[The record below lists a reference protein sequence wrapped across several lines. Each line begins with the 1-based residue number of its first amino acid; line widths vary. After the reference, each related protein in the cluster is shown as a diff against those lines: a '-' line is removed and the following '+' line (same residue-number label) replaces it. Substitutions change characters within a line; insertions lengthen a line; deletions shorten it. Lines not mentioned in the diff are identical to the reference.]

1 MTNSARIRWTV
12 LLPVKV
18 LARAKSRLAVLAGER
33 RRELALALA
42 SDTVAAV
49 LACPEVARVVVITS
63 DPVAAR
69 LLAGLGAVIVADE
82 PADRR
87 ASLGSLDGGAL
98 DPRSLDGGALDP
110 GSFDGG
116 ALDPGAPGGIDG
128 GLGVQDLLNAAL
140 RHGAATAARRWP
152 GTGLAALTADLP
164 ALSPSELAAALRS
177 AAPADTPARASFVPD
192 AAGVGT
198 TMYAVPPGGEF
209 RPLFGGTSRARH
221 AAAGAVELAFGDMTG
236 LRRDVDTPDDL
247 RAALALGAGPRT
259 AALAAQLLADALD
272 PHHRAG
278 QRSRD
283 ALDRLD
289 LGRDQLA

>member
-1 MTNSARIRWTV
+1 MTDSARIHWTV

-42 SDTVAAV
+42 ADTVAAV

-63 DPVAAR
+63 DPVAGP
-69 LLAGLGAVIVADE
+69 LLAELGAIIVADE

-87 ASLGSLDGGAL
+87 AGPGALDGGAQGS
-98 DPRSLDGGALDP
+98 DDGSQGNDGAE
-110 GSFDGG
+110 
-116 ALDPGAPGGIDG
+116 
-128 GLGVQDLLNAAL
+128 LGVQDLLNAAL
-140 RHGAATAARRWP
+140 RHGAGVAARRWP

-177 AAPADTPARASFVPD
+177 AALAAFPARASFVPD

-209 RPLFGGTSRARH
+209 RPLFGGASRARH
-221 AAAGAVELAFGDMTG
+221 AASGAAELAFGDMAG

-247 RAALALGAGPRT
+247 RAALALGAGQKT
-259 AALAAQLLADALD
+259 TALAAQLLADALN

-278 QRSRD
+278 QRSRN

-289 LGRDQLA
+289 LGRDQLS